1 MNTLYE
7 KKINTIEN
15 SYDFLKYIG
24 IYNHVESLIQLLSIM
39 LYSVIMLLTEGV
51 AYDNHFSKTADRG

>member
-7 KKINTIEN
+7 KKINTIEKF
-15 SYDFLKYIG
+15 YDFLKYIG

-39 LYSVIMLLTEGV
+39 LYSVITLPIEGV
-51 AYDNHFSKTADRG
+51 VYDNHF